1 MVNIFEFDAHF
12 EHVRVLLDSVDDFFP
27 RRGLSSI
34 FRGPEL
40 VFSLL
45 GIMIFFSFVIYKGL
59 K

>member
-12 EHVRVLLDSVDDFFP
+12 ELVRVLLDSVDDFFP

-34 FRGPEL
+34 FRVPEL

-45 GIMIFFSFVIYKGL
+45 GIMIFFL
-59 K
+59 L